1 MSNIKTI
8 NLADHINSAIDKINE
23 NFVEVMANAGLTE
36 AEVIAL
42 ILSEIS
48 KINDD
53 TGFTESEIRAFL
65 ASTTL
70 DLGGNKILFGNMYA
84 NVADLPD
91 ASAYHGMFAH
101 VHNTG
106 AAYFAHGGQ
115 WIELAN
121 KSDVGSSDFDGD
133 YNSLTNRPSI
143 PTDLDDLSDVQF
155 SDSVLDGQVIK
166 WDGTKWTNL
175 PDSSSGGDGTG
186 PSGTSSFQ
194 ATIYTRSGRTS
205 QPTTPTG
212 GQYIFSGNDNQ
223 GNLVVPTDPDVT
235 WSASIPAP
243 DGDKDIWACTYRFVD
258 FQSETDTIVAGT
270 WSTPYLVG
278 GPPVDADAVA
288 SYAQLSAYKRS
299 TTELTA
305 QDTPTGGQFRFST
318 RFYVAPTGWEESEY
332 SGEGEL
338 YVSSGIATDADG
350 DLDTSIVWSD
360 PVRSSTGTNGR
371 STVEKAVYRRVTA
384 EQYAALDNTWE
395 EGDAFPSIPRPTG
408 GAYIWSS
415 DGNYFDDDG
424 SQDYPE
430 LSSPWVSSQNSIVG
444 QPGDVW
450 SSVYSFSIEGDTG
463 IDVVNGQWS
472 DPVPQILE
480 TVSTYRKSLFTRTIE
495 GVEPQEIDSNTVTY
509 SFDESRFLTPS
520 QNPTDHDG
528 TIVAGTSSTQNWY
541 EIPPPELD
549 ALGNR
554 RNLWESTTLATIRG
568 NSGLDNSLVFS
579 PAKMVTKHAIDASE
593 GQLVT
598 QLTMYIRDDS
608 ENGPATPQPSDGVA
622 FNFTDKT
629 FTLPNGYAWSKTVPE
644 TPEGQNIQL
653 WATVGVASVVND
665 PESTDDLIDNSIEWD
680 APEKTSSGANGAA
693 GKSTFLLRVVTRT
706 VNKDD
711 DRPPTPV
718 GGSVDFTEEGTV
730 TMPNDPR
737 VGTDEEPQA
746 YQWFDSVGEMN
757 DHNSG
762 VGYNPSGKIW
772 ESQAVFSVIGETGT
786 DTIVDWATP
795 YEDHNNGE
803 DGFTTYSGFLY
814 KRGVRT
820 STFTKPPANTIDY
833 NFGSDSFVFPVGN
846 NYDGWYEEPPAA
858 PTDNSKPAL
867 WRVKTL
873 ASSQS
878 LSGTDTTLSWG
889 DPTLYSVDPDPVTV
903 GRSDIPAASEGYVY
917 YFREYN
923 SDLSE
928 SDNLELSNT
937 IPGRPTAEEYNFSG
951 EGSFSGGSF
960 EENDDGVIPWS
971 LSPPD
976 NSNLTGT
983 LYASRYRAFQDV
995 AGSDPAIATGG
1006 NITFSDPFVNYS
1018 FNGLVTF
1025 QNMNQQLGDRFS
1037 ASVTTIDGGKITT
1050 GSLEAEALI
1059 TDSLTV
1065 KSLKGNVNTITPF
1078 SGTGYRSW
1086 GPTGDGY
1093 KELTKINLP
1102 RNTVVRNIGLDA
1114 EGVMR
1119 TEVQDISHMATINMA
1134 FSGVFATD
1142 TAYVKLEMRK
1152 KLGKETNSAWGSYE
1166 IIQIMTHK
1174 TAGGGNAWTTIPVVG
1189 SYATPVDVDVEFKIS
1204 VLMRGDNG
1212 SGNTSQSR
1220 SSNNSWSGTVAGL
1233 VASTNTD
1240 TDSGSGTQDDTGQST
1255 VSGIGAG
1262 GESLDDTAIWNEYSS
1277 YITSTTSD
1285 LLGTINWDDY
1295 FDTNNNTNDPNNTSD
1310 QYNGS
1315 P

>member
-1 MSNIKTI
+1 
-8 NLADHINSAIDKINE
+8 
-23 NFVEVMANAGLTE
+23 
-36 AEVIAL
+36 
-42 ILSEIS
+42 
-48 KINDD
+48 
-53 TGFTESEIRAFL
+53 
-65 ASTTL
+65 
-70 DLGGNKILFGNMYA
+70 
-84 NVADLPD
+84 
-91 ASAYHGMFAH
+91 
-101 VHNTG
+101 
-106 AAYFAHGGQ
+106 
-115 WIELAN
+115 
-121 KSDVGSSDFDGD
+121 
-133 YNSLTNRPSI
+133 
-143 PTDLDDLSDVQF
+143 
-155 SDSVLDGQVIK
+155 
-166 WDGTKWTNL
+166 
-175 PDSSSGGDGTG
+175 
-186 PSGTSSFQ
+186 
-194 ATIYTRSGRTS
+194 
-205 QPTTPTG
+205 
-212 GQYIFSGNDNQ
+212 
-223 GNLVVPTDPDVT
+223 
-235 WSASIPAP
+235 
-243 DGDKDIWACTYRFVD
+243 
-258 FQSETDTIVAGT
+258 
-270 WSTPYLVG
+270 
-278 GPPVDADAVA
+278 
-288 SYAQLSAYKRS
+288 
-299 TTELTA
+299 
-305 QDTPTGGQFRFST
+305 
-318 RFYVAPTGWEESEY
+318 
-332 SGEGEL
+332 
-338 YVSSGIATDADG
+338 
-350 DLDTSIVWSD
+350 
-360 PVRSSTGTNGR
+360 
-371 STVEKAVYRRVTA
+371 
-384 EQYAALDNTWE
+384 
-395 EGDAFPSIPRPTG
+395 
-408 GAYIWSS
+408 
-415 DGNYFDDDG
+415 
-424 SQDYPE
+424 
-430 LSSPWVSSQNSIVG
+430 
-444 QPGDVW
+444 VW

-495 GVEPQEIDSNTVTY
+495 GVTPQDIDANTVTY
-509 SFDESRFLTPS
+509 SFDESRFLAPS

-579 PAKMVTKHAIDASE
+579 PPKMVTKHAIDASE

-608 ENGPATPQPSDGVA
+608 VDGPATPQPSDGVA

-644 TPEGQNIQL
+644 NPEGQNIQL

-665 PESTDDLIDNSIEWD
+665 PEATTDLIDDSIEWD
-680 APEKTSSGANGAA
+680 APERTSSGANGAA

-711 DRPPTPV
+711 AGPPAPV
-718 GGSVDFTEEGTV
+718 GGSVDFTGEGTV
-730 TMPNDPR
+730 TMP
-737 VGTDEEPQA
+737 TDSDGN
-746 YQWFDSVGEMN
+746 YLWFDSVGEMN

-903 GRSDIPAASEGYVY
+903 NPSDIPAASEGYVY

-928 SDNLELSNT
+928 GDNRAVPST
-937 IPGRPTAEEYNFSG
+937 PTASQYNFSAP
-951 EGSFSGGSF
+951 GSFSGGSF

-976 NSNLTGT
+976 GTNLSGT
-983 LYASRYRAFQDV
+983 LFASRYRAFQDV
-995 AGSDPAIATGG
+995 AGSNPAIATGG
-1006 NITFSDPFVNYS
+1006 NITFSTPFVNYS

-1025 QNMNQQLGDRFS
+1025 QNLNQELGDRFS

-1078 SGTGYRSW
+1078 AGTGYRSW
-1086 GPTGDGY
+1086 GPTRDSNGNDQY

-1166 IIQIMTHK
+1166 TIQIMTHK
-1174 TAGGGNAWTTIPVVG
+1174 TGGGGNAWTTIPVVG

-1262 GESLDDTAIWNEYSS
+1262 GESLDGSAIWSEYSS

-1295 FDTNNNTNDPNNTSD
+1295 FDTNNNTNNPNNT
-1310 QYNGS
+1310 NEEFTGN